1 MSINTKRELVLRFRR
16 EYQAASRQKKSK
28 LLNSLI
34 EATGY
39 NRKYAVG
46 LLNQA
51 PRARPA
57 ERRIRKSKYGRD
69 VVDAVRLLWRAANG
83 ICAKRLLPFLPT
95 LIETLER
102 CGHMKLNSR
111 LKKTILEMSLSTLE
125 RILKYE
131 RDKQSKGIS
140 LTRPGSL
147 LKKQV
152 AVKTFAE
159 WSDQQIGF
167 LEVDL
172 VAHCGGDISG
182 HFMQTL
188 TMTDIASGWTE
199 VAPLLRGTGI
209 QVRAA
214 MEQIL
219 NLLPFKLKGID
230 CDNGKEFLNHEMV
243 TWCRERR
250 ITFTRS
256 RAYRKND
263 QAHVEE
269 KNGSVVRR
277 LIGYDRFE
285 GRAAFEVMTE
295 LYSVSRLY
303 INYFQP
309 SMKLIKKTRIGS
321 KVTKQYDTAR
331 TPLERLLDFE
341 TLPKSRK
348 AVLQREFL
356 RLDPLA
362 LLTEMARLQSKLWHL
377 ASARPG
383 QEIPTMIIEPTQHN
397 DTGHRKRRIK
407 HRLASKSDNS
417 KTAAQYSMPLSD
429 ARESGNRIGYKRGRK
444 DLENGRIELTDGFIA
459 SLSAPSQHQVIYR
472 DSKLVRFGLR
482 ITRGGSKSFVV
493 ECRVNGSNRRI
504 TIGRADLF
512 SVEEARNEAVHLLRH
527 MVRGIEPITLRTKPK
542 GN

>member
-1 MSINTKRELVLRFRR
+1 MSINTKRELLQRYRR
-16 EYQAASRQKKSK
+16 EYQAATRQKKSK
-28 LLNSLI
+28 LLDSLI

-51 PRARPA
+51 PPARPA

-69 VVDAVRLLWRAANG
+69 AVDAVRLLWRAANG

-102 CGHMKLNSR
+102 CGHMKLNDS

-125 RILKYE
+125 RILKKE
-131 RDKQSKGIS
+131 RDKQSKGMS

-167 LEVDL
+167 FEVDL

-188 TMTDIASGWTE
+188 TMTDIATGWTE

-209 QVRAA
+209 QVRDG
-214 MEQIL
+214 MERIL
-219 NLLPFKLKGID
+219 KLLPFKLKGID

-243 TWCRERR
+243 AWCRDRKV
-250 ITFTRS
+250 TFTRS
-256 RAYRKND
+256 RAYKKDD

-285 GRAAFEVMTE
+285 GREAFEVMTE
-295 LYSVSRLY
+295 LYLVSRLY
-303 INYFQP
+303 INFFQP
-309 SMKLIKKTRIGS
+309 SMKLIKKIRIGS

-331 TPLERLLDFE
+331 TPLERLLDFK
-341 TLPKSRK
+341 TLPKTRK
-348 AVLQREFL
+348 DILQREFL

-362 LLTEMARLQSKLWHL
+362 LLAEMARLQSKLWHL
-377 ASARPG
+377 ASTKPV
-383 QEIPTMIIEPTQHN
+383 QEVPPMIIEPAQQN
-397 DTGHRKRRIK
+397 DAGHRK
-407 HRLASKSDNS
+407 HRSKQRPASKSS
-417 KTAAQYSMPLSD
+417 SAKTAAQYSVPLRA
-429 ARESGNRIGYKRGRK
+429 ARESRNRIGHKNGRK
-444 DLENGRIELTDGFIA
+444 DLENGRIELTDSFVA
-459 SLSAPSQHQVIYR
+459 SLSAPSQHQIIYR

-493 ECRVNGSNRRI
+493 ECRVNGSNRRV

-527 MVRGIEPITLRTKPK
+527 MVRGIEPITLRNKPK
-542 GN
+542 KN